1 MAEYIDREALL
12 KEIDEDYY
20 PMNWTNSEAEI
31 QADNDYALYKN
42 VIEAQPTADVVEV
55 VRCAKCKHWNKTD
68 TDIIVNID
76 YGKCTNSKSP
86 YHNEEETT
94 GGDYCSYGERR

>member
-1 MAEYIDREALL
+1 MARYIDADAVDFSPL
-12 KEIDEDYY
+12 K
-20 PMNWTNSEAEI
+20 
-31 QADNDYALYKN
+31 NDFDRARAKV
-42 VIEAQPTADVVEV
+42 VIMGQPTADVVEV